1 MIEKIRYPDGRDYI
15 CDDCKKV
22 VGRFG
27 SYRKAQAAG
36 WAVSDERTHC
46 YCPNCAPNHRNTGR
60 AGALSSNGSWLP
72 IGWEQTK
79 IENLG

>member
-1 MIEKIRYPDGRDYI
+1 MIGQIRYPDGRDYA
-15 CDDCKKV
+15 CDDCKNT
-22 VGRFG
+22 VGRFR
-27 SYRKAQAAG
+27 SYQKAQAAG

-46 YCPNCAPNHRNTGR
+46 YCPTCAPNHRNTGR
-60 AGALSSNGSWLP
+60 AGALSSKGSWLP